1 MLELLYNDDYLVAI
15 NKPAGLLVHK
25 TEIDRHETQF
35 ALQMLRDQIGQR
47 VYPIHRLDK
56 PTSGALLFAKTP
68 ELAAKVASNWAE
80 TTKNYLAVVRGY
92 GPTELTLDHPIVPK
106 YDKYAKN
113 TKRVPQ
119 SAMTRVRRLASIELA
134 VSIDKYP
141 NARYSLMQCSLG
153 TGRKHQ
159 IRRHLKHLSHPI
171 IGDAKYGKSKHNHY
185 FAEHLACPRL
195 LLHAHELEC
204 RHPETHVLIS
214 LRAPLDDTMA
224 ALFTKFGWPVTQ

>member
-1 MLELLYNDDYLVAI
+1 LLELLYNDDCLVAI

-35 ALQMLRDQIGQR
+35 ALQILRNQIGQR

-68 ELAAKVASNWAE
+68 ELAARLANTWAE
-80 TTKNYLAVVRGY
+80 TKKIYLAVVRGH
-92 GPTELTLDHPIVPK
+92 GPAELTLDHPITPK

-113 TKRVPQ
+113 TNRVPQ
-119 SAMTRVRRLASIELA
+119 SAVTHFRRLATIELGIC
-134 VSIDKYP
+134 IDKYP
-141 NARYSLMQCSLG
+141 RTRYSLMQCRLA

-159 IRRHLKHLSHPI
+159 IRRHLKHLSHPV
-171 IGDAKYGKSKHNHY
+171 IGDAKYGKSKHNNY

-195 LLHAHELEC
+195 LLHAHELEFS
-204 RHPETHVLIS
+204 HPQTQALIS

-224 ALFTKFGWPVTQ
+224 TLFTEFGWSITQ